1 MMQARLTTT
10 DLATTIESMQR
21 ISVMSV
27 EKLDYLKQIVEKRLV
42 DGYPDETKSLLHQT
56 FDSFVNRPLVGN
68 APVRKVSF
76 LPPKESIDIL
86 MTITSE
92 IGSSLC
98 NMLSQASTLGRIER
112 MLDNVSLSKVN
123 ILSRSLIILNLY
135 FESKLLGKYLLQ
147 KLMVDNMRQW
157 GHIPEAVIAS
167 EHAHSFLNRLAKP
180 VYDTLKLRLLNRN
193 RQRAYIEAVM
203 LQDWMS
209 LQNEAHSLDV
219 HYRRENGLDNTT
231 PPHFSQ
237 YVLTI
242 LIRLMDRF
250 VTLGIELGL
259 CQGHVDISFSFWYR
273 DFLLKALS
281 NTLLSTRRSKQAALA
296 AAAAARP
303 AETTTK
309 KGKGKKKN
317 QKQKNGGGTATKETA
332 EDKEDD
338 LEMLVLDLKH
348 NLCVGI
354 LRFIA
359 ALRQTGILKTQE
371 FKFTSHECIFRKRFE
386 LFQPIRQPP
395 PLSYADYLKGSDFSN
410 VSQADLFKSTSDH
423 FQSCKATAEQLLRD
437 LPTVNPLYSLIQQD
451 EIRGLIKV
459 CVGNSVYLLKLQQ
472 LVSAAATTT
481 NDENGK
487 PKSKFDSTKVDFDFQ
502 AHAHFCIVKL
512 T

>member
-1 MMQARLTTT
+1 
-10 DLATTIESMQR
+10 
-21 ISVMSV
+21 MSV
-27 EKLDYLKQIVEKRLV
+27 GKLDYLKRIVEKRLV

-68 APVRKVSF
+68 APVRKVYF
-76 LPPKESIDIL
+76 LPPNESIDIL

-98 NMLSQASTLGRIER
+98 SMLSQASTLGRIER

-135 FESKLLGKYLLQ
+135 FENKLLGKYLLQ
-147 KLMVDNMRQW
+147 KLMVDNMGQW
-157 GHIPEAVIAS
+157 GHIPEAVIAN

-209 LQNEAHSLDV
+209 LQNEAHILDV
-219 HYRRENGLDNTT
+219 YYRRENGLDNTT

-237 YVLTI
+237 YVLII

-250 VTLGIELGL
+250 VVLGIELGL
-259 CQGHVDISFSFWYR
+259 CHGHVDISFSFWYR
-273 DFLLKALS
+273 DFILKALW
-281 NTLLSTRRSKQAALA
+281 NTLSLTRRSKQEALA
-296 AAAAARP
+296 ASVRP
-303 AETTTK
+303 VETTTK
-309 KGKGKKKN
+309 QKGKGKKKS
-317 QKQKNGGGTATKETA
+317 QKPKNGGGTVTKQTP

-371 FKFTSHECIFRKRFE
+371 FKFTSHECIFQKRFE

-395 PLSYADYLKGSDFSN
+395 PLSYADYLEGSDFSN
-410 VSQADLFKSTSDH
+410 VSQADLLRTTSDL

-437 LPTVNPLYSLIQQD
+437 LPTINPLYSLIQQD
-451 EIRGLIKV
+451 EIQGLIKV
-459 CVGNSVYLLKLQQ
+459 CVGNSVYLMKLQQ
-472 LVSAAATTT
+472 LVAATPK
-481 NDENGK
+481 DEDGT
-487 PKSKFDSTKVDFDFQ
+487 SKFDSTKVDFDFQ

>member
-1 MMQARLTTT
+1 MA
-10 DLATTIESMQR
+10 
-21 ISVMSV
+21 VG
-27 EKLDYLKQIVEKRLV
+27 KLDHLKRIVEQRLAK
-42 DGYPDETKSLLHQT
+42 GYPDEIKSLLHQT

-86 MTITSE
+86 TTITSE

-98 NMLSQASTLGRIER
+98 NLLAQGSTLGRTER
-112 MLDNVSLSKVN
+112 ILDNVSLTKVN

-135 FESKLLGKYLLQ
+135 FENKLLGKFLLQ
-147 KLMVDNMRQW
+147 QLVVDNMRQW
-157 GHIPEAVIAS
+157 GHVPAAVVS
-167 EHAHSFLNRLAKP
+167 NEHAHAFLNRLAKP

-203 LQDWMS
+203 LQDWIS
-209 LQNEAHSLDV
+209 LQNEAHLLDG

-231 PPHFSQ
+231 PPHFSE

-250 VTLGIELGL
+250 VVLGIELGL
-259 CQGHVDISFSFWYR
+259 CHGHVDIAFSFWYR
-273 DFLLKALS
+273 DFLLKALL
-281 NTLLSTRRSKQAALA
+281 NTLSLTRRSKQEALA
-296 AAAAARP
+296 AARP
-303 AETTTK
+303 VEVTTNTTTK

-317 QKQKNGGGTATKETA
+317 HKPKNGGTGNLPKKTA
-332 EDKEDD
+332 EEKEDD
-338 LEMLVLDLKH
+338 FEMVVLDLKH

-359 ALRQTGILKTQE
+359 ALRQSGVLKTQE
-371 FKFTSHECIFRKRFE
+371 FKFTSHERIFDKRFE
-386 LFQPIRQPP
+386 LFQAIRQPP
-395 PLSYADYLKGSDFSN
+395 PLSYADYLEGSDFSN
-410 VSQADLFKSTSDH
+410 VSQADLLKTTSEL

-437 LPTVNPLYSLIQQD
+437 LPTLNPLFTPIQQE

-472 LVSAAATTT
+472 LVAADATG
-481 NDENGK
+481 D
-487 PKSKFDSTKVDFDFQ
+487 KSKSTKVEFDFQ
-502 AHAHFCIVKL
+502 AHAHFSIIKL

>member
-1 MMQARLTTT
+1 MQARLSTT
-10 DLATTIESMQR
+10 DLANTVESMQR
-21 ISVMSV
+21 IAVMSV
-27 EKLDYLKQIVEKRLV
+27 GKLDHLKRIVEKRLP
-42 DGYPDETKSLLHQT
+42 DGYSEETKHLLHQT

-98 NMLSQASTLGRIER
+98 SMLSQASTLGRIER
-112 MLDNVSLSKVN
+112 MLDNVSLQKVN

-135 FESKLLGKYLLQ
+135 FENKLLGKFLLQ
-147 KLMVDNMRQW
+147 KLMIDNMRQW
-157 GHIPEAVIAS
+157 GHIPEDVIAS

-209 LQNEAHSLDV
+209 LQNEAHLLDV

-237 YVLTI
+237 YVLII
-242 LIRLMDRF
+242 LIRLMDRY
-250 VTLGIELGL
+250 VNLGIELGL

-273 DFLLKALS
+273 DFLLKALL
-281 NTLLSTRRSKQAALA
+281 NTLSLTRRSKQQAALA
-296 AAAAARP
+296 SAKP
-303 AETTTK
+303 TETTTK
-309 KGKGKKKN
+309 QKGKGKKKN
-317 QKQKNGGGTATKETA
+317 PKQKNGGGGIVTTKKTA

-338 LEMLVLDLKH
+338 LEMIVLDLKH

-371 FKFTSHECIFRKRFE
+371 FKFTSHERIFNKRFD

-395 PLSYADYLKGSDFSN
+395 PLSYADYLEGSDFST
-410 VSQADLFKSTSDH
+410 VSQGDLLKTTSDL
-423 FQSCKATAEQLLRD
+423 FQSCKATAEQLLKD
-437 LPTVNPLYSLIQQD
+437 LPTVNPLYSLIQPD

-459 CVGNSVYLLKLQQ
+459 CVGNSVYLIKLQQ
-472 LVSAAATTT
+472 LVAA
-481 NDENGK
+481 ND
-487 PKSKFDSTKVDFDFQ
+487 KSKFDSTKVDFDFQ